1 MEHCV
6 NDRSRLVGTV
16 LAMLLIF
23 FMSLF
28 HIYLCCCIVRGG
40 GGGLPCAICA
50 ARMRNVYVCRV
61 RTRCVCE
68 DLCFVFSDW
77 AIASWVLGC
86 AAIYRQ
92 NTGLPYTHISC
103 TRSWHFSY
111 FCSRSNAYLAQ
122 PLLPSCVVILVGIH
136 FEFFACGNPLC
147 NMFVHC
153 VWIFNHHQ
161 LHNTLVVSR
170 HSMTT
175 MFLYM
180 RSVQVQLVTLVLSI
194 ATHE

>member
-1 MEHCV
+1 MC
-6 NDRSRLVGTV
+6 NDRSRLVGTMLV
-16 LAMLLIF
+16 MLLIF

-28 HIYLCCCIVRGG
+28 HIYLCCCIVRAPLCYLCSENAKCICVSCENEMCVWRPVFCFF
-40 GGGLPCAICA
+40 GLGDRFLGAG
-50 ARMRNVYVCRV
+50 VC
-61 RTRCVCE
+61 CH
-68 DLCFVFSDW
+68 
-77 AIASWVLGC
+77 
-86 AAIYRQ
+86 
-92 NTGLPYTHISC
+92 LPSKHRSSIHTHLMHPFLTLLLLLLSLERI
-103 TRSWHFSY
+103 
-111 FCSRSNAYLAQ
+111 NLAQ

-180 RSVQVQLVTLVLSI
+180 SSV
-194 ATHE
+194 